1 MILARMINVG
11 EDELICD
18 LAETYGIMNYNQLI
32 ESSPNLVATLSVGL
46 SNDSRIKRKMNGW
59 ELTMN
64 QMLTALMLDSLNIL
78 VWFKSKDGSKGKNK
92 PKSIYRVLM
101 GLDKK
106 TKDDLMVF
114 DSPEEF
120 EAWMQSKREEWNNG

>member
-114 DSPEEF
+114 DDMEV
-120 EAWMQSKREEWNNG
+120 